1 MPDDASMN
9 PAAHISDLTQQL
21 IQLLFSTPNMLS
33 INAAPKV
40 VANEIIDADLL
51 LQLSHD
57 HKVFNAIFDVAEVI
71 FERYA
76 YQLAALPDQY
86 LQQSTLLHILKQGRF
101 APNLDML
108 IQHDQRG
115 TEVPLMTVEEQPALN
130 APELKEDN
138 QHDALIG
145 NVLDDALSCDPARDD
160 NAQQDVLSDATLPD
174 SASEAPLES
183 PDNRND
189 PNSTSTPADISPA
202 DQVIKKMT
210 HFQIPNA
217 RVGQPY
223 QAQMQQQGA
232 QRDEPVVLDVDSVQ
246 MPETLG
252 IAYDA
257 AQQSFV
263 GTPIQAGD
271 FKIVFRYK
279 HTDGAWRDGYC
290 TLIINADP
298 RSLWQV
304 REPADGQ
311 AYPKAHTDHQLIETD
326 QFKLVAASRRGR
338 SHEHAGSFRDDDF
351 FIGNVESNI
360 ESGAWSV
367 MIVADGAGSAPF
379 SREGSRVAVETTGE
393 LLAEYLTSNHQQ
405 LDQYLSQWQIGAQDE
420 QTKAAAQ
427 SLSNCFHDL
436 FYKAAQQ
443 SIQRIEQ
450 LAQEQAVASKSFATT
465 LLVAVVKQ
473 HADKTFVSTF
483 WIGDGAITVYSPHKM
498 RLMGMPDSGEFAG
511 QTRFLDRSI
520 AATFNDRVNIGYFA
534 DAQAVILMTDG
545 ISDPKF
551 ETDAGL
557 QNQQKWDDLWQAMQ
571 PSLQQPQPD
580 VALLDWIHF
589 FSAGHHD
596 DRTIAIL
603 CKNTQAAIDNAVLSV
618 SPEATLSTDQG
629 AP

>member
-1 MPDDASMN
+1 MP
-9 PAAHISDLTQQL
+9 
-21 IQLLFSTPNMLS
+21 
-33 INAAPKV
+33 
-40 VANEIIDADLL
+40 
-51 LQLSHD
+51 
-57 HKVFNAIFDVAEVI
+57 
-71 FERYA
+71 
-76 YQLAALPDQY
+76 
-86 LQQSTLLHILKQGRF
+86 
-101 APNLDML
+101 
-108 IQHDQRG
+108 
-115 TEVPLMTVEEQPALN
+115 
-130 APELKEDN
+130 
-138 QHDALIG
+138 
-145 NVLDDALSCDPARDD
+145 
-160 NAQQDVLSDATLPD
+160 
-174 SASEAPLES
+174 
-183 PDNRND
+183 
-189 PNSTSTPADISPA
+189 
-202 DQVIKKMT
+202 MT
-210 HFQIPNA
+210 HFQIANA
-217 RVGQPY
+217 RMGQPY
-223 QAQMQQQGA
+223 QANIHKQGA
-232 QRDEPVVLDVDSVQ
+232 VDEPIEFEAESIRLPDG
-246 MPETLG
+246 LG
-252 IAYDA
+252 LTYDA

-279 HTDGAWRDGYC
+279 HTYGAWLDGYC

-304 REPADGQ
+304 REPAEGQ
-311 AYPKAHTDHQLIETD
+311 AYPKAHTDHQLIEAD

-351 FIGNVESNI
+351 FIGNVENTS
-360 ESGAWSV
+360 WSV

-379 SREGSRVAVETTGE
+379 SREGSRVAVEITGE
-393 LLAEYLTSNHQQ
+393 LLTEYLTSNYQQ

-427 SLSNCFHDL
+427 SLSDCFHDL

-473 HADKTFVSTF
+473 QADKTFVSTF
-483 WIGDGAITVYSPHKM
+483 WIGDGAIAVYSPHKM

-511 QTRFLDRSI
+511 QTRFLDRTI

-589 FSAGHHD
+589 FSTGQHD

-603 CKNTQAAIDNAVLSV
+603 CNNTHAADDVLQS
-618 SPEATLSTDQG
+618 SDAEAALSNSRD
-629 AP
+629 ALR